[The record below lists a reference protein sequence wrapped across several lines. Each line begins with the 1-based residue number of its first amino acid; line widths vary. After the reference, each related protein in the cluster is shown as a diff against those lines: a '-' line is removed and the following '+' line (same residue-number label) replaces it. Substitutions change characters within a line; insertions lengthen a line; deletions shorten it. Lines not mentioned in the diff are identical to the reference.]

1 MGFMARRTGHV
12 AAIGALLLLA
22 GCGSSEPDP
31 VPAACLDEPATI
43 ERALARA
50 PAQVRLVDGTA
61 LSSCVRLAAH
71 RDGELQTLGASLM
84 RVADGLRADAF
95 ADDEAALRLGY
106 LIGAVRRGAAKTPG
120 LAAQLARRI
129 EQTAA
134 GDSDDAPARGA
145 LGRGVRLGEDS
156 G

>member
-1 MGFMARRTGHV
+1 MGFMARLAAHV
-12 AAIGALLLLA
+12 AAIAALLLVA

-31 VPAACLDEPATI
+31 VPSACLDEPATI

-50 PAQVRLVDGTA
+50 PAQVRLADGTS
-61 LSSCVRLAAH
+61 LSNCVRLAAH
-71 RDGELQTLGASLM
+71 RDGDLQTLGASLM
-84 RVADGLRADAF
+84 RVADGLRTDAR
-95 ADDEAALRLGY
+95 ADDDAALRLGY
-106 LIGAVRRGAAKTPG
+106 LIGAVRRGAARTPG

-134 GDSDDAPARGA
+134 FDADDAHASGA
-145 LGRGVRLGEDS
+145 LLRGVMSGEDS